1 MNSRKIA
8 LIVLVGIAV
17 AFAVGVGAPFL
28 SPSGDGEKGMTEE
41 EAIAKA
47 RGLEK
52 AWVGALSRGLD
63 FLRPSLDIRRLSPP
77 SPCRIGQKSFRLTD
91 ETPCLVQ
98 VSPKESGS
106 GGWIAFEEM
115 EFGADPAAVSLQVC
129 RCESATGAVSR
140 GPEMRVTPGRL
151 VKFRDRMRLPPHGG
165 VGPAGRKRPELM
177 VSYFPM
183 GEAVTSGCPGGKV
196 LVCEEVKEI
205 SLVVEEAGGTA
216 RLACEGCTAP
226 NPAVVTLR

>member
-28 SPSGDGEKGMTEE
+28 SPSGDGEKGLTEE

-47 RGLEK
+47 RSLEK

-63 FLRPSLDIRRLSPP
+63 FLRPSLDPRRLSPP
-77 SPCRIGQKSFRLTD
+77 SPCRIGQKSFRLTG

-115 EFGADPAAVSLQVC
+115 ELRADPAAVSLQVC
-129 RCESATGAVSR
+129 RCEPATGAVSR
-140 GPEMRVTPGRL
+140 GPEMRVSPGRL

-165 VGPAGRKRPELM
+165 GTGVRKLPELM

-183 GEAVTSGCPGGKV
+183 GEAVTSGCPGGKA
-196 LVCEEVKEI
+196 LVCEEATEI
-205 SLVVEEAGGTA
+205 SLIVQEEGGTA
-216 RLACEGCTAP
+216 RLACEGCTAA